1 MSGGKLS
8 TRIQSRILSARIG
21 RERREAC
28 IMQAFDQA
36 FASRKIDRRL
46 APHTLNHRTALLGGE
61 TKIIIVSATLRQRES
76 VSDPKTGGTELFQH
90 QYIVS
95 APIHCFSTQ

>member
-61 TKIIIVSATLRQRES
+61 TKIIIVSATWGSERNSILDRSLTRRQVALNCFS
-76 VSDPKTGGTELFQH
+76 NNTLFQQ
-90 QYIVS
+90 QYI
-95 APIHCFSTQ
+95 